1 MNAEVIGEPSRITR
15 RKCISRVH
23 QCLGSEGIA
32 VYPTANFDI
41 STKPRG
47 GIYFIHFNP
56 EEALFQLQPGFPKY
70 FHASRQCG
78 LIPTRDAHSL
88 GRRLIALAAR
98 VRARYSGALE
108 KHLATGVVGEF
119 LDNAFDSDT
128 LGLLEATEDGFP
140 DLLHEQLPL
149 PCVVEDYLMAR
160 EFSNLRLDF
169 DAIAKAAANPIRALI
184 AGLGLVRVGHWLG
197 LTTDE
202 INRGLELL
210 DTSFDQKSPL
220 ETHSE
225 RKIHGE
231 KVVIPIF
238 SLGFQ
243 GSIVGFFCNLESHH
257 KMRIRAILEEAGRC
271 LGEQYA
277 LERKSNL
284 QNLLRT
290 SKPTA
295 KVFAQVALQIAS
307 PVEHLVVSRD
317 NEHYAYVIRK
327 EEDYLA
333 GYDQRFG
340 DPAEKLKCDPENE
353 TLFLHALDP
362 PVQVHFKTLRGQIA
376 LDPVIHTL
384 RLKTALSGF
393 FLSNMVT
400 AVIRSETLGPHDF
413 PSLRLSELDRVLS
426 ALEHQLGVSRGKQ
439 AAAKYLCFFEIVKAE
454 HVFRETRLTN
464 AQMLKSMSAKL
475 NLQKVNNYQVTGEAL
490 KKFALEIN
498 EILPQRFLFEPLNE
512 KVIRVRWC

>member
-1 MNAEVIGEPSRITR
+1 VNAEVIGDASRITR

-23 QCLGSEGIA
+23 QCLAAEGIA
-32 VYPTANFDI
+32 VFPTADIDI

-47 GIYFIHFNP
+47 GIHFIQFNP
-56 EEALFQLQPGFPKY
+56 EETLFQLQPGFPKY
-70 FHASRQCG
+70 FHASRQSG

-108 KHLATGVVGEF
+108 KHLSTGVVGEF
-119 LDNAFDSDT
+119 LDNAFDSAT

-169 DAIAKAAANPIRALI
+169 DAIAKAAVSPIRAVI

-202 INRGLELL
+202 INHSLELL
-210 DTSFDQKSPL
+210 DTSFDLKGPF
-220 ETHSE
+220 ETHPES
-225 RKIHGE
+225 KIHGE

-243 GSIVGFFCNLESHH
+243 GSIVGFFCNLEPHH

-271 LGEQYA
+271 LGEQNA
-277 LERKSNL
+277 LERKSQL

-290 SKPTA
+290 SRPNA

-317 NEHYAYVIRK
+317 NELYAYVIRK
-327 EEDYLA
+327 EADYLA

-340 DPAEKLKCDPENE
+340 DPAEKLKRDPENE
-353 TLFLHALDP
+353 MLFLHALDP
-362 PVQVHFKTLRGQIA
+362 PIQVHFKTLRGQIA
-376 LDPVIHTL
+376 LDPVIHAL
-384 RLKTALSGF
+384 RLSTALSGF
-393 FLSNMVT
+393 FLSNMAT
-400 AVIRSETLGPHDF
+400 AVMRSEVLGSHF
-413 PSLRLSELDRVLS
+413 PPLELSELDRVIG

-439 AAAKYLCFFEIVKAE
+439 AAAKHLCFFEIVKEE
-454 HVFRETRLTN
+454 HVYRETRLTN
-464 AQMLKSMSAKL
+464 AQMLKRISAKL
-475 NLQKVNNYQVTGEAL
+475 NLPKVNGYQVTGEAS
-490 KKFALEIN
+490 KKFALEIDQ
-498 EILPQRFLFEPLNE
+498 ILPNRFLFEPLNE
-512 KVIRVRWC
+512 KVIRVRWG